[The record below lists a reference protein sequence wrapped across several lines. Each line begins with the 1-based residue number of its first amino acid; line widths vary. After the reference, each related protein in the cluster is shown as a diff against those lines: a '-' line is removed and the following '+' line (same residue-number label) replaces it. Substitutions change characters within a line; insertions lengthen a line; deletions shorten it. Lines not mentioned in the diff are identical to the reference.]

1 MCKGVKKPITRFPIY
16 TETIY
21 DTLFAFQFT
30 DYNELINTCI
40 PDWDINSEA
49 YLNIESSV

>member
-1 MCKGVKKPITRFPIY
+1 MKIMY
-16 TETIY
+16 
-21 DTLFAFQFT
+21 
-30 DYNELINTCI
+30 DYNELINMCI